1 MLFSHLHWD
10 HVQGFPFFTP
20 AFVPTTELV
29 LYGPGKGGDR
39 ALFAALDKQMQPP
52 GFPVPLSIMGSKMEF
67 RAAEHSFTTGPF
79 KVTPIPLPHPNGCMG
94 YRIDADGGSF
104 IYATDVELSLETLT
118 PAIAEV
124 MRGVD
129 ALCLDAQYT
138 PDEYAG
144 RVGVPKKG
152 WGHSTMVDAAKVA
165 SAVGAKRL
173 FLFHHDPAHNDE
185 TVELMAEQAREYFRA
200 SEPAREGKHIF
211 LAAESGKRCA

>member
-1 MLFSHLHWD
+1 
-10 HVQGFPFFTP
+10 
-20 AFVPTTELV
+20 
-29 LYGPGKGGDR
+29 
-39 ALFAALDKQMQPP
+39 
-52 GFPVPLSIMGSKMEF
+52 
-67 RAAEHSFTTGPF
+67 
-79 KVTPIPLPHPNGCMG
+79 MG